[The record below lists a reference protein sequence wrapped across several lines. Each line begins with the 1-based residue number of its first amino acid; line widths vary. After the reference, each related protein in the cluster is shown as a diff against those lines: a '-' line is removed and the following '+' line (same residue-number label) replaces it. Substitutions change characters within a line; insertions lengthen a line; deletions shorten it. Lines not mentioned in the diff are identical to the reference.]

1 MSVFTSQIRQ
11 KPWVTQITI
20 LSAILGGL
28 LALSLKTQDRIRG
41 EQMPN
46 MRPNQFASA
55 YSQLR
60 DDVVDQKKTI
70 ADLQTRL
77 NKYQQAAAAESG
89 NAKLLS
95 TDLQKANLMA
105 GLVAVTGQGVIVTLR
120 DSKKAP
126 PRPEGMAPEDYIAM
140 TRTYIIHSEDIQ
152 AVINELRAAGAEA
165 IAVNDQRVVATT
177 AIRCVGP
184 VVQVNSI
191 PTNGSPVKIKA
202 IGDADMLVSAMTM
215 ASGVQDQYKVTDPTM
230 FSIDKNTGMTLPAFA
245 GAQPVRYAK
254 PAQDQSAEKAQRDSE
269 HAASSADA
277 NAAMGTAPTMG
288 STNKTTH

>member
-1 MSVFTSQIRQ
+1 MSVFSSQIRH
-11 KPWVTQITI
+11 KPWGTQITI

-41 EQMPN
+41 EQIPSL
-46 MRPNQFASA
+46 RPNQFASA

-95 TDLQKANLMA
+95 TDLQRANLMA
-105 GLVAVTGQGVIVTLR
+105 GLVAVSGPGVVVTLR

-126 PRPEGMAPEDYIAM
+126 PRPNEMSPEDYIAM
-140 TRTYIIHSEDIQ
+140 TRNYIIHSEDIQ

-202 IGDADMLVSAMTM
+202 IGDPDMLVSAMTM

-230 FSIDKNTGMTLPAFA
+230 FSIDKSKGMTLPAFA
-245 GAQPVRYAK
+245 GPHAIRYAV
-254 PAQDQSAEKAQRDSE
+254 PAQDKSAEEAQINSE
-269 HAASSADA
+269 
-277 NAAMGTAPTMG
+277 NAARSTDPNASMGESSSIG
-288 STNKTTH
+288 SKNTTH

>member
-1 MSVFTSQIRQ
+1 MSVFTSQIRH
-11 KPWVTQITI
+11 KPWGTQITI

-41 EQMPN
+41 EQMPSL
-46 MRPNQFASA
+46 RPNQFASA

-70 ADLQTRL
+70 ADLQSRL
-77 NKYQQAAAAESG
+77 TKYQQAAAAESG

-105 GLVAVTGQGVIVTLR
+105 GLVAVSGPGVIVTLR

-126 PRPEGMAPEDYIAM
+126 PQTNDIAPEDYIAM
-140 TRTYIIHSEDIQ
+140 TRNYIIHSEDIQ

-191 PTNGSPVKIKA
+191 PTNGSPVRIKA
-202 IGDADMLVSAMTM
+202 IGDPDTLVSAMTM
-215 ASGVQDQYKVTDPTM
+215 ASGVQDQYRMTDPTM
-230 FSIDKNTGMTLPAFA
+230 FSIDKNKGMTLPSFA
-245 GAQPVRYAK
+245 GPQSIRFAR

-269 HAASSADA
+269 ESASSADP
-277 NAAMGTAPTMG
+277 NAAAGAPSTMGT
-288 STNKTTH
+288 SKTTH

>member
-1 MSVFTSQIRQ
+1 MSVFTSQIRN
-11 KPWVTQITI
+11 KPWGTQITV

-41 EQMPN
+41 EQMPS

-55 YSQLR
+55 YSRLR

-95 TDLQKANLMA
+95 SDLQKANLMA

-126 PRPEGMAPEDYIAM
+126 PKPDEMSTEDYIAM
-140 TRTYIIHSEDIQ
+140 TRNYIIHSEDIQ

-202 IGDADMLVSAMTM
+202 IGDPDMLVSAMTM

-230 FSIDKNTGMTLPAFA
+230 FSIDKVKGMTLPAFA
-245 GAQPVRYAK
+245 GAQPVRFAK
-254 PAQDQSAEKAQRDSE
+254 PAQDQSAEQAQRQSEDS
-269 HAASSADA
+269 ASSADP
-277 NAAMGTAPTMG
+277 NASSGGAPTVG
-288 STNKTTH
+288 SSKATH

>member
-1 MSVFTSQIRQ
+1 MSVFTSQIRH
-11 KPWVTQITI
+11 KPWGTQITV

-41 EQMPN
+41 EQMPSL
-46 MRPNQFASA
+46 RPNQFASA

-70 ADLQTRL
+70 ADLQSRL

-105 GLVAVTGQGVIVTLR
+105 GLVAVSGQGVVVTLR

-126 PRPEGMAPEDYIAM
+126 PRPNEMAPEDYIAM
-140 TRTYIIHSEDIQ
+140 TRNYIIHSEDIQ

-202 IGDADMLVSAMTM
+202 IGDPDMLVSAMTM

-230 FSIDKNTGMTLPAFA
+230 FSIDKSKGMTLPAFA
-245 GAQPVRYAK
+245 GAQPIRFAK
-254 PAQDQSAEKAQRDSE
+254 PAQDQSAEVAQRQSE
-269 HAASSADA
+269 HSASSTDP
-277 NAAMGTAPTMG
+277 NASMGGQSTMGT
-288 STNKTTH
+288 NNVTH

>member
-1 MSVFTSQIRQ
+1 MSVFSSQIRH
-11 KPWVTQITI
+11 KPWGTQITV

-41 EQMPN
+41 EQMPSL
-46 MRPNQFASA
+46 RPNQFASA

-70 ADLQTRL
+70 ADLQNRL

-95 TDLQKANLMA
+95 TDLQRANLMA
-105 GLVAVTGQGVIVTLR
+105 GLVAVSGQGVVVTLR

-126 PRPEGMAPEDYIAM
+126 PRPNEMAPEDYIAM
-140 TRTYIIHSEDIQ
+140 TRNYIIHSEDIQ

-202 IGDADMLVSAMTM
+202 IGDPDMLVSAMTM

-230 FSIDKNTGMTLPAFA
+230 FSIDKSKGMTLPAFA
-245 GAQPVRYAK
+245 GAQPIRFAT
-254 PAQDQSAEKAQRDSE
+254 PAQDKSAELAQRQSE
-269 HAASSADA
+269 SSASSTDP
-277 NAAMGTAPTMG
+277 NASMGGQSTMGT
-288 STNKTTH
+288 NNVTH

>member
-1 MSVFTSQIRQ
+1 MSVFSSQIRH
-11 KPWVTQITI
+11 KPWGTQITI

-41 EQMPN
+41 DQMPSL
-46 MRPNQFASA
+46 RPNQFASA

-70 ADLQTRL
+70 ADLQARL

-95 TDLQKANLMA
+95 TDLQRANLMA
-105 GLVAVTGQGVIVTLR
+105 GLVAVSGPGVVVTLR

-126 PRPEGMAPEDYIAM
+126 PRPNEMSPEDYIAM
-140 TRTYIIHSEDIQ
+140 TRNYIIHSEDIQ
-152 AVINELRAAGAEA
+152 AVINELRAIGAEA

-191 PTNGSPVKIKA
+191 PTNGSPVRIMA
-202 IGDADMLVSAMTM
+202 IGDPDTLVSGLTM

-230 FSIDKNTGMTLPAFA
+230 FSIDKSKGMTLPAFA
-245 GAQPVRYAK
+245 GAQPIRFAV
-254 PAQDQSAEKAQRDSE
+254 PAQDQSAEWAQRKSE
-269 HAASSADA
+269 NAASSTDP
-277 NAAMGTAPTMG
+277 NGSTGGTTSMG
-288 STNKTTH
+288 SKNTTH

>member
-1 MSVFTSQIRQ
+1 MSVFTSQIRH

-20 LSAILGGL
+20 LSAILGSL

-105 GLVAVTGQGVIVTLR
+105 GLVAVTGPGVIVTLH

-126 PRPEGMAPEDYIAM
+126 PKPNDMAAEDYIAM
-140 TRTYIIHSEDIQ
+140 TRNYIIHSEDIQ

-202 IGDADMLVSAMTM
+202 IGDPDMLVSAMTM

-245 GAQPVRYAK
+245 GAQPVRFAK
-254 PAQDQSAEKAQRDSE
+254 PAQDKSAEAAQRQSEDS
-269 HAASSADA
+269 ASSTDP
-277 NAAMGTAPTMG
+277 NAAMGGTTPIGT
-288 STNKTTH
+288 SKTTH